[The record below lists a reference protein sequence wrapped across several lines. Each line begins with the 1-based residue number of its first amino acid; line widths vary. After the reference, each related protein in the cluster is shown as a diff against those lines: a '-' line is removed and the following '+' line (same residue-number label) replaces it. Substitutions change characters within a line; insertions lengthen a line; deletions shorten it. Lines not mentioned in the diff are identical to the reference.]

1 MASSTIAA
9 HAALYA
15 YLGRTKLAILT
26 LPLVRASTTSNIR
39 SGPSGCFL
47 NHKIQ
52 APGAGS
58 ATVNA
63 TSKFDEIW

>member
-26 LPLVRASTTSNIR
+26 KKQGAVYCNIPLSIIIPPNGVGPEYLIKVASVV
-39 SGPSGCFL
+39 L
-47 NHKIQ
+47 
-52 APGAGS
+52 AP
-58 ATVNA
+58 
-63 TSKFDEIW
+63 